1 MSLHFHG
8 SFISKVAHAD
18 NLDFP
23 KLTIYVTQ
31 NTLPALRSSQMY
43 FSHPPTGSLQG
54 LYSRAR
60 PSSCRH
66 CVPERS
72 TVAITRK
79 YPRFMLADTC
89 ITTNFPFRSEHVSHF
104 ARVWNRSNNCVT
116 SCMLQQLLIPFLFAE
131 LAGIFQIFDNELS
144 FWFVVLVGLTGC
156 PVNSFQAFIGTFLKI
171 IVLLKQN
178 GCAIS
183 IAYCANMKVVLYCH
197 CKLWCAITILVTRAC
212 ECIYCSCYTSLQK
225 WLLMVIARQ
234 SHKCAI
240 SILLSL
246 PWNFDFYFQ
255 SNETR

>member
-1 MSLHFHG
+1 
-8 SFISKVAHAD
+8 
-18 NLDFP
+18 
-23 KLTIYVTQ
+23 
-31 NTLPALRSSQMY
+31 MY
-43 FSHPPTGSLQG
+43 FSHPPTESLQG

-60 PSSCRH
+60 PCSCRH

-131 LAGIFQIFDNELS
+131 LAGIFQLFDKELS
-144 FWFVVLVGLTGC
+144 FCFVVLVRLTGC
-156 PVNSFQAFIGTFLKI
+156 PVNRFQAFIRTFLKI
-171 IVLLKQN
+171 IVSCITKRVRYCLLCE
-178 GCAIS
+178 GS
-183 IAYCANMKVVLYCH
+183 LYCH
-197 CKLWCAITILVTRAC
+197 CTLWCAITILVTRAC
-212 ECIYCSCYTSLQK
+212 ECIYCSGYTSLQK

-240 SILLSL
+240 PVLLSL
-246 PWNFDFYFQ
+246 PCNFDFYFQ